1 MAELRAQAKSLG
13 LESENLIDKFQKLF
27 GQHLSTMITMA
38 ALHKMQDALR
48 IVYQNVV
55 EIDTAVTELRKVSEY
70 AGKSLEEYMGRA
82 AEQAQKL
89 GVSISDYVNSTADWK
104 RLGYSD
110 EDAENLATYS
120 TLLHN
125 VGDGIDD
132 VNTSS
137 SYLISTL
144 QGFGL
149 LADQAED
156 VVNKID
162 AVANTQ
168 PVTANDLGEI
178 LTRSSAAMSAANNT
192 LEETIAL
199 GTAANAVI
207 QDADMA
213 RPKGSKNKANVV
225 ATVDYATLIAEKNA
239 AIEATNSEIASITA
253 NIDTLKGDLKA
264 RKAELK
270 KLNKD
275 IAKLESKKSAA
286 DQKAA
291 DAAAEKEAID
301 LVKKALAGG
310 TTVDEIIELLK

>member
-1 MAELRAQAKSLG
+1 MQSELAGDVEKLQSDLDSSTAWMRDNELGKDLAKIKQRAKDLG
-13 LESENLIDKFQKLF
+13 LEAQNLLDKFEKLF

-82 AEQAQKL
+82 SEQAQKL
-89 GVSISDYVNSTADWK
+89 GVSISDYINSTADWK

-110 EDAENLATYS
+110 EDAENMATYS
-120 TLLHN
+120 TLLKN

-132 VNTSS
+132 VNISS

-168 PVTANDLGEI
+168 PVTAKDLGEI

-207 QDADMA
+207 QDAD
-213 RPKGSKNKANVV
+213 
-225 ATVDYATLIAEKNA
+225 TVGKVY
-239 AIEATNSEIASITA
+239 
-253 NIDTLKGDLKA
+253 
-264 RKAELK
+264 
-270 KLNKD
+270 
-275 IAKLESKKSAA
+275 
-286 DQKAA
+286 A
-291 DAAAEKEAID
+291 DAA
-301 LVKKALAGG
+301 
-310 TTVDEIIELLK
+310 